1 MTKIDFTTIFLLSVC
16 VLLGIYSVSLYSLH
30 QLYYA
35 GPALF
40 TSAICYV
47 TAFDRITSD

>member
-1 MTKIDFTTIFLLSVC
+1 MKKIDVTTIFLLTTC
-16 VLLGIYSVSLYSLH
+16 LLLGIYSVYLYVLH

-40 TSAICYV
+40 ASAICYV

>member
-1 MTKIDFTTIFLLSVC
+1 MKKVDFTTLFLLATC
-16 VLLGIYSVSLYSLH
+16 LVLAVYSFYLYYLH
-30 QLYYA
+30 NLYYA

-40 TSAICYV
+40 TSAICYL